1 MNTYTRKT
9 FLKSAAAGL
18 ALSPFLFSKGSHKK
32 EPLKISL
39 AEWSLHRSLTG
50 KAGYEKID
58 FLDFPE
64 VTRELGFEACEYVN
78 AFFPN
83 RDTDKPFIKEL
94 TKRSKEEGISN
105 QLIMIDK
112 KGSLGDPDKKARM
125 ESVKLHQAWVD
136 AAAEMGCHSIRVNA
150 SSTGSRKEQLKLLT
164 DGVTKLCEYSEKLGI
179 NILFENHGGFSSDG
193 EFLAKLVNTIDLP
206 NCGNLPDF
214 GNFHDR
220 TSEIQYPMYKGAE
233 AMLKKAM
240 AVSAKAYDPVPN
252 KPYYTQHYIT
262 PVVFDFRRMMHLVFE
277 SGYTGYYGIEYEGE
291 NLEKNEKRGILR
303 TKKWIDEIWAAY

>member
-1 MNTYTRKT
+1 M
-9 FLKSAAAGL
+9 
-18 ALSPFLFSKGSHKK
+18 
-32 EPLKISL
+32 
-39 AEWSLHRSLTG
+39 G

-58 FLDFPE
+58 FLDFPK
-64 VTRELGFEACEYVN
+64 VTRELGIEACEYVN

-83 RDTDKPFIKEL
+83 REPETAFIKEL
-94 TKRSKEEGISN
+94 NKRSKEEGINN

-150 SSTGSRKEQLKLLT
+150 SSAGSREEQLKLLT
-164 DGVTKLCEYSEKLGI
+164 DGVTQLCEYSEKLGI

-193 EFLAKLVNTIDLP
+193 AFLAKLVDTINLP

-214 GNFHDR
+214 GNFYNR
-220 TSEIQYPMYKGAE
+220 TTETQYPMYEGTE
-233 AMLKKAM
+233 AMLEKAM

-262 PVVFDFRRMMHLVFE
+262 PVVFDFRKMMHLVFE

-291 NLEKNEKRGILR
+291 NLEKNEKAGILR
-303 TKKWIDEIWAAY
+303 TKKWMEEIWAAY

>member
-1 MNTYTRKT
+1 MKTYTRKD
-9 FLKSAAAGL
+9 FLKSVGAGL
-18 ALSPFLFSKGSHKK
+18 ALSPILFSSRCSRK

-39 AEWSLHRSLTG
+39 AEWSLHRSLMG
-50 KAGYEKID
+50 KAGYEKIA
-58 FLDFPE
+58 FLDFPK
-64 VTRELGFEACEYVN
+64 VTRGLGIEACEYVN

-83 RDTDKPFIKEL
+83 RETDKAFIKEL

-105 QLIMIDK
+105 LLIMIDK

-125 ESVKLHQAWVD
+125 ESVKLHKAWVD

-150 SSTGSRKEQLKLLT
+150 SSAGSREEQLKLLT
-164 DGVTKLCEYSEKLGI
+164 DGVTALCEYSEKLGI

-193 EFLAKLVNTIDLP
+193 TFLAKLVDTIDRP

-214 GNFHDR
+214 GNFYDR
-220 TSEIQYPMYKGAE
+220 TSETQYPMYEGTE

-240 AVSAKAYDPVPN
+240 ALSAKAYDPVPN

-262 PVVFDFRRMMHLVFE
+262 PVVFDFRKMMHLVFE

-291 NLEKNEKRGILR
+291 NLEKNEQAGILR
-303 TKKWIDEIWAAY
+303 TKKWIEEIWAAY